1 MLTYGFRPWLKN
13 VVVFFTVNPTD
24 FLIRNSGD
32 FTVPSKEKSE
42 TRLVSLITSE
52 MLSRCLRQ
60 KEDLNLNQVADQR
73 FSLKQWFAAGV
84 RKTGSAHFFKGF
96 PRQNKLFVC
105 VIVFEECGW
114 TGLWCGLVRNKTCPC
129 LFEFE
134 SLITPEML
142 SGDMAA
148 WSVVTDNY
156 AIYLLTEIARM
167 SWHNIDAKWSKWKIV
182 IQICWKCSIRRSS
195 KTFCS
200 GSRVDWSS
208 AGGRERLYCF
218 PLFAYYPLST
228 TNVRSHSN
236 GSKLRLPWLV

>member
-1 MLTYGFRPWLKN
+1 MSSARSGSTNGTCNQLRILRLTIE
-13 VVVFFTVNPTD
+13 VD
-24 FLIRNSGD
+24 CD
-32 FTVPSKEKSE
+32 VP
-42 TRLVSLITSE
+42 
-52 MLSRCLRQ
+52 
-60 KEDLNLNQVADQR
+60 
-73 FSLKQWFAAGV
+73 
-84 RKTGSAHFFKGF
+84 
-96 PRQNKLFVC
+96 KLFGC

-114 TGLWCGLVRNKTCPC
+114 TGLWCGLVRIKTCPC

-148 WSVVTDNY
+148 SSVVTDNY
-156 AIYLLTEIARM
+156 AIYLLTEITRM

-182 IQICWKCSIRRSS
+182 IQTCHRPNFRWFRLWPCWKCSIRRSS

-218 PLFAYYPLST
+218 PLFAYYRLIT